1 MAQINTAIM
10 EENKEAQAVP
20 EKTVKYTIDL
30 LISMTVEILARDLHR
45 DTNQV
50 LQDFLLSKTGRGLY
64 DADTKLWCNV
74 PAYIAEIYRDEV
86 KNRK

>member
-20 EKTVKYTIDL
+20 EKTVEYTIDL

-64 DADTKLWCNV
+64 DAATKLWCNG
-74 PAYIAEIYRDEV
+74 PAHIAEIYRDEV

>member
-20 EKTVKYTIDL
+20 EKTVEYTIDL

-64 DADTKLWCNV
+64 DADTKLWCNG